1 MVALTAA
8 ALAASRFSQ
17 SLVACNVYVS
27 AGGKPH
33 HVPLMLNLLQ
43 QAQEHCTELAGGNSK
58 PIELDSNTE
67 TTTFSS
73 AAIVHAY
80 ADPVYNRSS
89 FHLAGTAENVASVAS
104 HLASQAI
111 QVLRKEMANELADDN
126 NNDQASH
133 HPFVGLVDHVTVM
146 PLATSSDSDYQN
158 IQPDTDTDTV
168 TVTSTSQPTAHST
181 SSAVFQPLTA
191 SAWAART
198 IGQRLSELQVQVYY
212 YGHAHPETTPLA
224 IIRRERTNFFTSGGL
239 LLEPTTDLTGSTH
252 QAPPPPAAAAA
263 PLEVATVGAPEGF
276 AENYNIRLTS
286 QCSKKRAQ
294 SLTRLVRERDGGLKG
309 VEALTLPYSNG
320 RWEVACNL
328 LRPDKATAE
337 DIQALVD
344 QWQAQQQLAETGEVE
359 RLVEQGYRVG
369 TTEEQCLRVLR
380 LSSIKEQRKQHD
392 QDLKERLQ
400 SLMLQK

>member
-1 MVALTAA
+1 MVVV
-8 ALAASRFSQ
+8 SRFSQ

-33 HVPLMLNLLQ
+33 HVPILLNLLQ
-43 QAQEHCTELAGGNSK
+43 EAQEHCTRLAGNNSK
-58 PIELDSNTE
+58 PTSTMLQEDESLQSS
-67 TTTFSS
+67 SS

-89 FHLAGTAENVASVAS
+89 FHLAGTAENVAHVAS
-104 HLASQAI
+104 NLASQAI
-111 QVLRKEMANELADDN
+111 QVLRTEMASEQSSLKVDDDD
-126 NNDQASH
+126 NDQAAH

-146 PLATSSDSDYQN
+146 PLATNSDN
-158 IQPDTDTDTV
+158 KNNNMQPGTTPSPELALDM
-168 TVTSTSQPTAHST
+168 
-181 SSAVFQPLTA
+181 FQPLTA
-191 SAWAART
+191 SAWAARH

-212 YGHAHPETTPLA
+212 YGHAHPETLPLA

-239 LLEPTTDLTGSTH
+239 LEPNIDGPSQLAVT
-252 QAPPPPAAAAA
+252 
-263 PLEVATVGAPEGF
+263 EVATVGAPAEGF
-276 AENYNIRLTS
+276 AENYNVRLTN

-328 LRPDKATAE
+328 LHPNKGSAE

-344 QWQAQQQLAETGEVE
+344 QWQAQQQAETGEV
-359 RLVEQGYRVG
+359 LVEQGYRVG
-369 TTEEQCLRVLR
+369 TTEEQCLRVLG
-380 LSSIKEQRKQHD
+380 LSSTEQRNQHD
-392 QDLKERLQ
+392 KDLRERLQ
-400 SLMLQK
+400 AFMSSL